1 MPGIAGLIT
10 NKPRQE
16 AEPEL
21 QRMISALRHEDF
33 YETGTWVDQSLGM
46 YVGWVARTGSSSDG
60 MPMRNARTDVVL
72 IFSGEDFSET
82 ETGGGLKEGNG
93 AKAIRAS
100 YLVRAY
106 EENSSFPAGLNGR
119 FHGLVINRERGTGM
133 LFNDRYGMH
142 RIYYHESPEG
152 FYFAAEAKAILAV
165 RPELRN
171 ADSQALG
178 EFVTYGCV
186 LENRT
191 LFRALRVL
199 PAASAWVFRNGL
211 IESKASY
218 FHPREWEEQA
228 RLDPEN
234 YYQELRNTL
243 SGKLGR
249 YFNGPQPVALSMTG
263 GLDTRMILACHKVPP
278 GSMPCYTFGS
288 MYRDCRDVVVG
299 RRVAG
304 ACGQPHHVIPVGG
317 EFLSRFS
324 HYAERTVYLTDG
336 CADVSRSPDLYV
348 QEKAREIAPVRI
360 AGTYGSEVLR
370 GSRDFKPWQPSPGLF
385 SPELLPCVRAAEN
398 SYSELIRQH
407 PVSFAVFKQAPWFQ
421 YGVLA
426 LEQTQVGVRTP
437 FLDNDIVR
445 IALRA
450 PDTSLTGN
458 EICLRLIADGNPELQ
473 QIRTDRGL
481 AGGKGRLSAL
491 ASRTWLEFTFKAEY
505 AYDYGMPQW
514 LARIDHNLAK
524 LHPERLFLGKHK
536 FYHFRIW
543 YRDALAKYVQEMLLD
558 PKTLSRSYL
567 QRKGLEAMA
576 RAHVKGDGNYTY
588 EIHKVL
594 TLELIHR
601 LFVDRT

>member
-33 YETGTWVDQSLGM
+33 YETGTWVDQSLGV

-93 AKAIRAS
+93 AMAIRAS

-119 FHGLVINRERGTGM
+119 FHGLVMNRERGTAM

-234 YYQELRNTL
+234 YYQELRSTAPRGG
-243 SGKLGR
+243 S
-249 YFNGPQPVALSMTG
+249 PTG
-263 GLDTRMILACHKVPP
+263 G
-278 GSMPCYTFGS
+278 
-288 MYRDCRDVVVG
+288 
-299 RRVAG
+299 RVAG
-304 ACGQPHHVIPVGG
+304 RGTRDHGSRPATVITQGRAGSPRTRRACG
-317 EFLSRFS
+317 ESR
-324 HYAERTVYLTDG
+324 RRRG
-336 CADVSRSPDLYV
+336 P
-348 QEKAREIAPVRI
+348 ARRWRVPA
-360 AGTYGSEVLR
+360 A
-370 GSRDFKPWQPSPGLF
+370 SPGDTRWGGI
-385 SPELLPCVRAAEN
+385 S
-398 SYSELIRQH
+398 
-407 PVSFAVFKQAPWFQ
+407 
-421 YGVLA
+421 LA
-426 LEQTQVGVRTP
+426 FFP
-437 FLDNDIVR
+437 
-445 IALRA
+445 LR
-450 PDTSLTGN
+450 
-458 EICLRLIADGNPELQ
+458 
-473 QIRTDRGL
+473 
-481 AGGKGRLSAL
+481 
-491 ASRTWLEFTFKAEY
+491 
-505 AYDYGMPQW
+505 
-514 LARIDHNLAK
+514 
-524 LHPERLFLGKHK
+524 
-536 FYHFRIW
+536 
-543 YRDALAKYVQEMLLD
+543 
-558 PKTLSRSYL
+558 
-567 QRKGLEAMA
+567 
-576 RAHVKGDGNYTY
+576 
-588 EIHKVL
+588 
-594 TLELIHR
+594 
-601 LFVDRT
+601 